1 MNYYRAITVAAILGI
16 TFTTGLKLT
25 LSAPEESQQDL
36 ASKSLQDIRNN
47 LGSNNLFD
55 GVFYYKAQNLN
66 GKYDIHP
73 FRIKEVFY
81 NDQAGYGKAV
91 NLYNASF
98 GVGSNGIPAARSY
111 NESVRLAQDYGS
123 RLNLPEKLAYL
134 SFLGSRLSDG
144 YSSATENE
152 SDMQKIFE
160 NALNHKLDGGICG
173 DIHRY
178 LSDHAKALGF
188 DNVGLHSGIWQK
200 DSKGKQGDGHLVYH
214 FRDPSSGIYF
224 IQNYSQLVNTGQ
236 NTVQG
241 AVDVSTRILGPIS
254 GVSQVE
260 SSERRN
266 KYHAY
271 LPKTS
276 RWVQANLKGFT
287 EMQEDDPIV
296 RLKVSNEGTTAGLQF
311 TKDLGKGTKARGFI
325 MHSDFDT
332 RDGRFEM
339 NAVGFAM
346 QNQFSVPLANSIID
360 EYGMNSNVYGGVMQI
375 RAPSFDSKMNPMDKT
390 RNTLIMGV
398 KVKGYARV
406 NKTTGRIEV
415 ETFSNDMGLQ
425 EQSGSV
431 DARTRVGVNQN
442 VGESPFSVDAER
454 EFELSRKSQKEK
466 SNTLQTHFDK
476 VSLIYDSTKNGSK
489 AYLVLNSEYY
499 VFEGV
504 EAFAASAVRQ
514 VIKVSFPAAQFG
526 TISFAVDASRFVS
539 NKSGDAYYN
548 NPFAASMKVAIEKAV
563 NKFVSV
569 GAGMEYNNK
578 NRAYWVMDP
587 DITPEINKAKGL
599 SGFIWVSAKI

>member
-1 MNYYRAITVAAILGI
+1 MNYYR
-16 TFTTGLKLT
+16 TFTIAAVLGLTFTNGYELT
-25 LSAPEESQQDL
+25 ISAPEESQHEL
-36 ASKSLQDIRNN
+36 ASKSLQDIRNS

-55 GVFYYKAQNLN
+55 GVIYYKAQNLG

-81 NDQAGYGKAV
+81 NDQLGYSNAV
-91 NLYNASF
+91 TMYKASF
-98 GVGSNGIPAARSY
+98 GTGSGIIPGAQSYHDSLRIARDFGPRMS
-111 NESVRLAQDYGS
+111 
-123 RLNLPEKLAYL
+123 LPEKLAYL
-134 SFLGSRLSDG
+134 SFMGSRLAEG
-144 YSSATENE
+144 YSSKTENE
-152 SDMQKIFE
+152 SDMEKLFE
-160 NALNHKLDGGICG
+160 NALDHKLNGGICG

-178 LSDHAKALGF
+178 LSEHATALGF

-200 DSKGKQGDGHLVYH
+200 DSKGKDGDGHLVYH
-214 FRDPSSGIYF
+214 FRDPSSGVYF
-224 IQNYSQLVNTGQ
+224 IQNYSQIVNTGQ

-260 SSERRN
+260 SSERKN

-276 RWVQANLKGFT
+276 RWVQANLKGFA
-287 EMQEDDPIV
+287 EMKEDDPIV

-311 TKDLGKGTKARGFI
+311 TKDLGQGSKARGFI

-346 QNQFSVPLANSIID
+346 QSQFSTPLANSIID
-360 EYGMNSNVYGGVMQI
+360 EYGTTSSLYGGLMQI
-375 RAPSFDSKMNPMDKT
+375 RAPSYDSKLNAMDKT
-390 RNTLIMGV
+390 RDTFFMGV
-398 KVKGYARV
+398 KVRGYARV
-406 NKTTGRIEV
+406 NKTTGRIEL
-415 ETFSNDMGLQ
+415 ETFTNDFGLKDNAA
-425 EQSGSV
+425 SV
-431 DARTRVGVNQN
+431 DARPRLGVNQK
-442 VGESPFSVDAER
+442 VGEGSFSVDAER
-454 EFELSRKSQKEK
+454 ELELTRNSQKEK

-476 VSLIYDSTKNGSK
+476 VSLIYDSTKAGDK

-514 VIKVSFPAAQFG
+514 VIKLSFPTAEFG
-526 TISFAVDASRFVS
+526 TISFAVDASQFVS
-539 NKSGDAYYN
+539 NKSGDAYYD

-569 GAGMEYNNK
+569 GAGIEYSK